1 MNQTELKTDL
11 HQLIENVDDKN
22 ILEAIKTILT
32 KRASTNNDWFDEL
45 SYDLKAALDESVDE
59 ANQGKTISHQEA
71 MQQIKT
77 QSIEHGYF
85 DFTQHK

>member
-1 MNQTELKTDL
+1 MNQADLKADL

-32 KRASTNNDWFDEL
+32 KGASTNNNWFEEL
-45 SYDLKAALDESVDE
+45 SYDLKVALDESINE

-71 MQQIKT
+71 MQQIK
-77 QSIEHGYF
+77 SRAIEHGYF
-85 DFTQHK
+85 DFAQYK